1 MGKAV
6 KQWRS
11 VSILASFSL
20 VLTASASAAPR
31 DSLSLKRI
39 LVVGDS
45 LSGGFGVKSS
55 HAWLGFL
62 AIARTDHA

>member
-20 VLTASASAAPR
+20 VLTASASPAPR
-31 DSLSLKRI
+31 DSLSMKRI
-39 LVVGDS
+39 LVVGDG
-45 LSGGFGVKSS
+45 LSGSFGLKSS
-55 HAWLGFL
+55 RAWLGFL
-62 AIARTDHA
+62 ALARTDRA

>member
-11 VSILASFSL
+11 VSILSM
-20 VLTASASAAPR
+20 
-31 DSLSLKRI
+31 KRI

-45 LSGGFGVKSS
+45 LSGGFGLKSS

-62 AIARTDHA
+62 ALARTDRA